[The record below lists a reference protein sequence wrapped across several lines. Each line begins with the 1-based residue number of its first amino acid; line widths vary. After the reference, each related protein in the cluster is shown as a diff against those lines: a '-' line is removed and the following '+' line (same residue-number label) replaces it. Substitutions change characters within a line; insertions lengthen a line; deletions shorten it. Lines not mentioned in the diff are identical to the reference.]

1 MNDLKT
7 ALQEKSYKTLVDAYK
22 HMGCDAD
29 TEKTMAIGYWRV
41 VEAFIDHFKNTNLN
55 LIARVPRT
63 LDRYSKVSLDTSI
76 KYETLLRPQYKAC
89 FPTWYYRVLGRLS
102 FKSAI

>member
-7 ALQEKSYKTLVDAYK
+7 ALQEESYKTLVDVYK

-41 VEAFIDHFKNTNLN
+41 VEAFID
-55 LIARVPRT
+55 RR
-63 LDRYSKVSLDTSI
+63 
-76 KYETLLRPQYKAC
+76 
-89 FPTWYYRVLGRLS
+89 
-102 FKSAI
+102 FKSQFNCSCSSDA

>member
-7 ALQEKSYKTLVDAYK
+7 ALQEESYKTLVDAYK

-29 TEKTMAIGYWRV
+29 TEKLWLSGIGALWKHLLI
-41 VEAFIDHFKNTNLN
+41 ADSNLN

-76 KYETLLRPQYKAC
+76 KYESLLRSRYKAC
-89 FPTWYYRVLGRLS
+89 FPT
-102 FKSAI
+102 